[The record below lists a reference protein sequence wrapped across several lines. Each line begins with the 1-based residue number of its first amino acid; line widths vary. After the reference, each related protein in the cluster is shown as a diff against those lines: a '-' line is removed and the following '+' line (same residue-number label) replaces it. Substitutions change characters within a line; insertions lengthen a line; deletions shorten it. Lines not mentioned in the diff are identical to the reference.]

1 MTKRNRTVLIALGA
15 ILVLGVALAGL
26 QIDTNAAANQVTE
39 DATQAIRQADGC
51 PLTSADTRT
60 DISEGSRPHEEQCTG
75 DCVNCPAAESTRT
88 KPYVDADRCIGCT
101 RCTRV
106 APEAFEM
113 NRETK
118 RAQVKNNA
126 PADMVERGAKACPVD
141 AVVR

>member
-1 MTKRNRTVLIALGA
+1 MTKQNRTVLIVLGA
-15 ILVLGVALAGL
+15 VLVLGVALAGL
-26 QIDTNAAANQVTE
+26 QIDTNAAANQATE
-39 DATQAIRQADGC
+39 DPTRAIAQADGC
-51 PLTSADTRT
+51 PLTPAEART
-60 DISEGSRPHEEQCTG
+60 DISDQSRPNAEECTG
-75 DCVNCPAAESTRT
+75 DCDNCVTGETERE
-88 KPYVDADRCIGCT
+88 KPYVDADKCISCT

-118 RAQVKNNA
+118 KAQVKEDA